1 MLEKLTTHDVQDV
14 SALFSLADKCAR
26 AAEGR
31 AWHSSAAPGSKE
43 ASKPNAGT
51 STQGVGGRG
60 KKKKKKAG
68 GSQSLA
74 RAPTMA
80 AVAAAANGGRSGQR
94 GDKHPR
100 QPSNSDEGGAK
111 CPVHNST
118 RHTAS
123 ECWEI
128 KKLAEQFRKKMQQQS
143 RQDGAP
149 SRQREGK
156 QKMGKREEEEME
168 FQDAKRALKAVYG
181 NSDSESS
188 GNERCKT
195 LHVMFGGSWDIT
207 SQRVVKT
214 LRREIAAVAPT
225 PKAVPHLKW
234 METPIGFDA
243 SDCPKSMAGAGQL
256 LLLVSPTIA
265 NIKLYHVLIDGG
277 AALNLISLAAF
288 KKLQIPVGKLQPSRP
303 FSSVGLVSVMPRGC
317 ISLPVTFRTAEN
329 FRTES
334 ILFDIAEVSLP
345 FNAILGRPTL
355 YRFMAVA
362 HYGYLV
368 LKMPTPD
375 GVLRI
380 RGDLDAGACALEK
393 LQALAV
399 AREAV
404 AEPRDQ
410 STAPPGSCQRVS
422 TSAPRVQLSAGED
435 VPMKT
440 IQIGADAA

>member
-1 MLEKLTTHDVQDV
+1 
-14 SALFSLADKCAR
+14 
-26 AAEGR
+26 
-31 AWHSSAAPGSKE
+31 
-43 ASKPNAGT
+43 
-51 STQGVGGRG
+51 
-60 KKKKKKAG
+60 
-68 GSQSLA
+68 
-74 RAPTMA
+74 
-80 AVAAAANGGRSGQR
+80 
-94 GDKHPR
+94 
-100 QPSNSDEGGAK
+100 
-111 CPVHNST
+111 
-118 RHTAS
+118 
-123 ECWEI
+123 
-128 KKLAEQFRKKMQQQS
+128 MQQQS

-156 QKMGKREEEEME
+156 QKIGKREEEEME

-188 GNERCKT
+188 GNERRKT

-207 SQRVVKT
+207 SRRVIKT

-225 PKAVPHLKW
+225 PKAAPHLKW

-256 LLLVSPTIA
+256 PLLVSPTIA

-288 KKLQIPVGKLQPSRP
+288 KKLQIPMGKLQPSRP
-303 FSSVGLVSVMPRGC
+303 FSGVGPVSVMPRGC
-317 ISLPVTFRTAEN
+317 ISLPVTFGTAEN

-334 ILFDIAEVSLP
+334 ILFDVAEVSLP
-345 FNAILGRPTL
+345 FNAILGRPAL

-380 RGDLDAGACALEK
+380 RGDRDAGACALEK
-393 LQALAV
+393 LQALAA

-410 STAPPGSCQRVS
+410 SIALPSSRQRVS
-422 TSAPRVQLSAGED
+422 TPAPRVQLSAGED

-440 IQIGADAA
+440 IQIGADAAQTTRISGDLDSK